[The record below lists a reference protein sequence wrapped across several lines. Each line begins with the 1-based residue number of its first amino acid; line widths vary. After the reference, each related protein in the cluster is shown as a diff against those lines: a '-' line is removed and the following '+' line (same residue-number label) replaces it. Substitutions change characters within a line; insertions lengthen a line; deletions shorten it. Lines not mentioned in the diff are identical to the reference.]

1 MEDVVRAAEV
11 ARVGGERTQG
21 LLAML
26 RKLDAA
32 GLEAPSELPGWTR
45 LTIVC
50 HLRYGTHALRR
61 MTLDALAG
69 RETSYY
75 PQGRARQRPAT
86 LLPAPDERPTEVLD
100 DWQSAAVE
108 LDRTWSTL
116 DDTQWSTDVVEPA
129 DNPDLG
135 TITLGRLALARL
147 TEVDVHAT
155 DLGIG
160 APDWSS
166 TLVEVGLPTR
176 LAWLSTRRTNHR
188 AFDRSIRGTWLLHAT
203 DGPRWVVT
211 VDDDLV
217 TSRPASAHDDAD
229 GTIEGSSR
237 DLFSVLLGRPRRT
250 PLRFGGDVTFAQ
262 SFERAFPGP

>member
-1 MEDVVRAAEV
+1 MLDVVRAAEL
-11 ARVGGERTQG
+11 ALVGGERTRG

-26 RKLDAA
+26 RELDEAE
-32 GLEAPSELPGWTR
+32 LEGPSELPGWSR

-61 MTLDALAG
+61 MTLDAVAR
-69 RETSYY
+69 RETAYY
-75 PQGRARQRPAT
+75 PQGRARQRPTT
-86 LLPAPDERPTEVLD
+86 LLPALNERPTEVLD
-100 DWQSAAVE
+100 DWQSAAAE

-116 DDTQWSTDVVEPA
+116 DDTQWSIEVVEPTE
-129 DNPDLG
+129 NLDLG
-135 TITLGRLALARL
+135 TVTLGRLALAHL

-176 LAWLSTRRTNHR
+176 LAWLSTRRANHR
-188 AFDRSIRGTWLLHAT
+188 ALDRSIRGSWLLQAN
-203 DGPRWVVT
+203 DGPSWLVT
-211 VDDDLV
+211 VDAGSV
-217 TSRPASAHDDAD
+217 KSQPASEHDDAD

-237 DLFSVLLGRPRRT
+237 DLFSLLLGRPRRT
-250 PLRFGGDVTFAQ
+250 SLRFSGNVTFAQ
-262 SFERAFPGP
+262 SFESAFPGP